1 MIKTRLVQPS
11 AFGISK
17 ALPELLGS
25 PAAAAGVQSSSLVLG
40 DLAQCH
46 PSGGLSCSLPSR
58 EAINPPTMVSLRSPD
73 PENQLKMGLLDP
85 DTSKTRL

>member
-17 ALPELLGS
+17 ALPELLGF
-25 PAAAAGVQSSSLVLG
+25 PVAVAGARSSSLVLG

-46 PSGGLSCSLPSR
+46 PSGGLSCSLPSW
-58 EAINPPTMVSLRSPD
+58 EAINPPAKVSLRLPD
-73 PENQLKMGLLDP
+73 PENRLKTGLLNP
-85 DTSKTRL
+85 ATSKTRL